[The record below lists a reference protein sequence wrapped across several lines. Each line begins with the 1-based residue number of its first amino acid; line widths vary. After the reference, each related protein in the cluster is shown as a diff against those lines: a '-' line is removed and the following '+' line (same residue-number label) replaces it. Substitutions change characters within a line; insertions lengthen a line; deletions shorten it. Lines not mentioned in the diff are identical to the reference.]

1 MSGARV
7 PRPSRGARGE
17 VRSVYNWERLVRATL
32 QREQLRSSGQ
42 GPGGRPAEGI
52 AGAVPPS
59 LVSTN
64 IDHILQAAN
73 EIEDEDPNVA
83 RILCEQAYTM
93 AQNLDPSSA
102 GRGVLQFKTG
112 LMSVIKQKL
121 AKKDGTAIDRGHDID
136 ILWEFFVRFK
146 RRHRVDD
153 IQKEHERLRETGTF
167 STEMGVRA
175 VQMKKVY
182 ATLKALLDVLA
193 VLAGESAS
201 DGVGRLVRKI
211 RKSDATLGGELMPYN
226 IVPVDAPSL
235 TNAISFFPE
244 VRAAISA
251 IGYPSEFPRFSA
263 NSQVPQQRN
272 KDMFDLLEFIF
283 GFQKDNIR
291 NQRENVIL
299 ALANAQVRLGLPDE
313 LEPKVDEKAVTEV
326 FRKVL
331 DNYIKWC
338 RYLGTRIAWNSLEAL
353 NKNRKVI
360 LVSLYY
366 LIWGEAANVR
376 FLPECICYIF
386 HHEAASNNNGKAA
399 HSAWRN
405 YDDFN
410 EYFWSPSCF
419 ELKWPLKDE
428 SSFLRKPKKWKR
440 TGKTGFVE
448 HRTFL
453 HLYRSFHRLWIF
465 LFLMFQIKPL
475 VDPTKVIVELNGLQ
489 YSWHDLVS
497 KGNRNALTVL
507 SLWAP
512 VFAIYLMDIHIWY
525 TLLSALVGGLLGA
538 LGRLGEIRSLDM
550 FHKRFESFPEAFVK
564 NLVSSQMKR
573 SIPNRLPAQDS
584 KDMDRDH
591 AAKFS
596 PFWNEIIKSLRE
608 EDYISNREMDLLSI
622 PSNSGTWRLVQ
633 WPLFLLTS
641 KIPLAIDLALDCKD
655 TQTDLWNRISK
666 DKYMAYAVKEVYY
679 SMERILLSV
688 VDGEGRLWVE
698 KLFQEL
704 NNSISVD
711 SLVVTITLKK
721 LQLVLSRFS
730 ALAGLLIRDET
741 PELAIGASKAVHELY
756 DVVTHDFLTSNLSEQ
771 LDSWQLLARA
781 RNEGRLF
788 SKISWPRDRETRE
801 QVKRLYLLLTVKDS
815 ATNIPKNLEA
825 RRRLQFFA
833 NSLFMNLPLP
843 KPVSEMMPFSV
854 FTPYYSET
862 VLYSYSDLRV
872 ENEDGISILFYLQ
885 KIFPVRFSMDFVMRG
900 SPCLTF
906 DVMSGSLPTSI
917 DDEWENF
924 LERIKSTA
932 DAVEDNDNLELR
944 FWASYR
950 GQTLARTVRGMMYYR
965 RALMLQSYLEKRYLG
980 GIEDGYSGADYMST
994 QGYELSPESRARADL
1009 KFTYVVSCQI
1019 YGQQKQKG
1027 AQEAADIA
1035 LLMQRNEALRVA
1047 FIHVEENA
1055 LADGT
1060 ISKEFYSKLVK
1071 ADANGKDQEI
1081 YSIKLPGDPKLGE
1094 GKPENQNHAI
1104 IFTRGDAI
1112 QTIDMNQDNYL
1123 EEAMKIRNLL
1133 EEFNGKHDLRA
1144 PTILGVREHV
1154 FTGSVSS
1161 LAWFMSNQETSFVTL
1176 GQRVLAYPLK
1186 VRMHYGHPDVFD
1198 RTFHITRGGISK
1210 ASRVINIS
1218 EDIYAGFNSTLR
1230 QGNITHHEYIQVG
1243 KGRDVGL
1250 NQIAL
1255 FEGKVAGG
1263 NGEQVLSRDVYRL
1276 GQLFDFFRMLSF
1288 FFTTVG
1294 YYVCTMMTVLT
1305 VYIFLY
1311 GRVYLALSGLDS
1323 AISTKARML
1332 GNTALDA
1339 ALNAQ
1344 FLVQIGVF
1352 TAVPMIM
1359 GFILELGLMKAVF
1372 SFVTMQLQLC
1382 AVFFTFSLGTRT
1394 HYFGRTILHGGAKY
1408 KATGR
1413 GFVVRH
1419 IKFAENYRLYS
1430 RSHFVKALEVA
1441 LLLIVY
1447 IAYGYTR
1454 NGASSF
1460 ILLTVSSWILVIS
1473 WLFAPYIFN
1482 PSGFEWQKTVEDF
1495 DDWTAWLLYKGG
1507 VGIKGE
1513 NSWESWWDEEQSHIQ
1528 TLRGKIL
1535 ETILSLRFF
1544 IFQYGIVY
1552 KLHLTGDDTSFA
1564 IYGFSWV
1571 VLLLIVMIFKVFTI
1585 SPKKT
1590 QIQLMMRLTQGIAAI
1605 GLIAGLVLVVAL
1617 TNLTIPD
1624 LFACVLAIIPTG
1636 WGTLC
1641 LAITWKGLV
1650 QSLGLWDSVREIAR
1664 MYDAGMGMVIF
1675 APVAFLSWFPFV
1687 STFQSRLLFNQA
1699 FSRGLEI
1706 SLILAGNKAN
1716 FLGPDDIAFWIAV
1729 QNVAFNVEMTRYG
1742 LASVTWQKSNARFP
1756 CRPCFAGYYM
1766 GLSIEILLFW
1776 FTIAFL
1782 HLGMVCVCNAIRSGL
1797 SEASNGKA
1805 TSATPKVSKVA
1816 RNGSTKSDSGSPS
1829 PAQKP
1834 SSPVPKVSP
1843 SVAKPSSPVPK
1854 SRSSLERSP
1863 KSAEPK
1869 PPIKTST
1876 TPEKPNR
1883 TSKGSELQAKLDAI
1897 EEDLKKAREQLAS
1910 AEHEKTQTLEELN
1923 EANRLANEMN
1933 EKLEAAIVAKKMTEE
1948 ILEIEKFRAD
1958 ELEQAGIEGAQ
1969 KREAEHQK
1977 ELESIRNQ
1985 HALDA
1990 STLLSVTQELQ
2001 KVKLELA
2008 SASNVKNTAL
2018 SEADDAKKIAEVNG
2032 EKVEALSREV
2042 IHLKSLL
2049 DSNLDNMNTEAAEM
2063 IKKLNVEMNCLELEL
2078 ESAKTAEEKLP
2089 KMESLVEQLRMEV
2102 TDARKAE
2109 SDACEQVEE
2118 LKKDVASFESRLK
2131 EVNQSEKSATESL
2144 DITRKK
2150 MEEYATLLQNAETE
2164 IAALQGKVE
2173 SMEIEVAKY
2182 KSDLKESDRKL
2193 DLTQEEA
2200 VSLRKTVELLK
2211 SELKKLEEEKLQAL
2225 DKDKIAA
2232 SDIERLLEEKNKLI
2246 DELNT
2251 SRDEAEKVKKAMEG
2265 LASALHEM
2273 STEARENQ
2281 ERLLAKQAE
2290 IEDAQVQIEQL
2301 NSAIKNTEE
2310 RYEVMLDEAR
2320 YEIVCLKKSVENFET
2335 EASNSST
2342 EWDTKEL
2349 HFINAIKKSE
2359 DELSSLK
2366 MEMAKFVDSLKLAE
2380 QEAQAAKADGIEM
2393 LSKLKQAESAATAAY
2408 EAAEEAKAETLRLK
2422 ERLLDKENELQSIT
2436 QENDDLRVRETTAL
2450 QKIKD
2455 LSSLLEEATA
2465 KKTEEKIKLSKSEK
2479 EYDILP
2485 SMPQEINSR
2494 EWVLKYHTD
2503 DQKPNAES
2511 RKGNQNDEEEDP
2523 MDIMSKG
2530 LASEKDHDAE
2540 SIDDDA
2546 DSKLDSG
2553 SFDQIN
2559 SMTESMDYG
2568 ATSPTKNQEQKKKKA
2583 FLHKFGTLLKKGGHK
2598 THK

>member
-201 DGVGRLVRKI
+201 DGVGRLVMEEARIYNLVRKI

-386 HHEAASNNNGKAA
+386 HHMAKDLDAILDSQNAVPAKSCICADGSVSYLKQVIFPIYETMAVEAASNNNGKAA

-465 LFLMFQIKPL
+465 LFLMFQALTIIAFHDGHINLNTFKVVLSVGPAFFILHFIESCLDVLLMFGAYSTTRGFAISRLIIRFIWFGCSSTFLTYLYLKVLDERNNRNSDSTYFRIYTLILGVYVVVRVTFAALVKIPACHSLSDMSDRWPFFQFFKWIYEERYFVGRGLFEKTSSYARYVHIFLVCVFLDGHTYLQVFVCLLSPGKQIPIQFFLLLIKPL

-1716 FLGPDDIAFWIAV
+1716 V
-1729 QNVAFNVEMTRYG
+1729 QA
-1742 LASVTWQKSNARFP
+1742 
-1756 CRPCFAGYYM
+1756 
-1766 GLSIEILLFW
+1766 
-1776 FTIAFL
+1776 
-1782 HLGMVCVCNAIRSGL
+1782 
-1797 SEASNGKA
+1797 
-1805 TSATPKVSKVA
+1805 
-1816 RNGSTKSDSGSPS
+1816 
-1829 PAQKP
+1829 
-1834 SSPVPKVSP
+1834 
-1843 SVAKPSSPVPK
+1843 
-1854 SRSSLERSP
+1854 
-1863 KSAEPK
+1863 
-1869 PPIKTST
+1869 
-1876 TPEKPNR
+1876 
-1883 TSKGSELQAKLDAI
+1883 
-1897 EEDLKKAREQLAS
+1897 
-1910 AEHEKTQTLEELN
+1910 
-1923 EANRLANEMN
+1923 
-1933 EKLEAAIVAKKMTEE
+1933 
-1948 ILEIEKFRAD
+1948 
-1958 ELEQAGIEGAQ
+1958 
-1969 KREAEHQK
+1969 
-1977 ELESIRNQ
+1977 
-1985 HALDA
+1985 
-1990 STLLSVTQELQ
+1990 
-2001 KVKLELA
+2001 
-2008 SASNVKNTAL
+2008 
-2018 SEADDAKKIAEVNG
+2018 
-2032 EKVEALSREV
+2032 
-2042 IHLKSLL
+2042 
-2049 DSNLDNMNTEAAEM
+2049 
-2063 IKKLNVEMNCLELEL
+2063 
-2078 ESAKTAEEKLP
+2078 
-2089 KMESLVEQLRMEV
+2089 
-2102 TDARKAE
+2102 
-2109 SDACEQVEE
+2109 
-2118 LKKDVASFESRLK
+2118 
-2131 EVNQSEKSATESL
+2131 
-2144 DITRKK
+2144 
-2150 MEEYATLLQNAETE
+2150 
-2164 IAALQGKVE
+2164 
-2173 SMEIEVAKY
+2173 
-2182 KSDLKESDRKL
+2182 
-2193 DLTQEEA
+2193 
-2200 VSLRKTVELLK
+2200 
-2211 SELKKLEEEKLQAL
+2211 
-2225 DKDKIAA
+2225 
-2232 SDIERLLEEKNKLI
+2232 
-2246 DELNT
+2246 
-2251 SRDEAEKVKKAMEG
+2251 
-2265 LASALHEM
+2265 
-2273 STEARENQ
+2273 
-2281 ERLLAKQAE
+2281 
-2290 IEDAQVQIEQL
+2290 
-2301 NSAIKNTEE
+2301 
-2310 RYEVMLDEAR
+2310 
-2320 YEIVCLKKSVENFET
+2320 
-2335 EASNSST
+2335 
-2342 EWDTKEL
+2342 
-2349 HFINAIKKSE
+2349 
-2359 DELSSLK
+2359 
-2366 MEMAKFVDSLKLAE
+2366 
-2380 QEAQAAKADGIEM
+2380 
-2393 LSKLKQAESAATAAY
+2393 
-2408 EAAEEAKAETLRLK
+2408 
-2422 ERLLDKENELQSIT
+2422 
-2436 QENDDLRVRETTAL
+2436 
-2450 QKIKD
+2450 
-2455 LSSLLEEATA
+2455 
-2465 KKTEEKIKLSKSEK
+2465 
-2479 EYDILP
+2479 
-2485 SMPQEINSR
+2485 
-2494 EWVLKYHTD
+2494 
-2503 DQKPNAES
+2503 
-2511 RKGNQNDEEEDP
+2511 
-2523 MDIMSKG
+2523 
-2530 LASEKDHDAE
+2530 
-2540 SIDDDA
+2540 
-2546 DSKLDSG
+2546 
-2553 SFDQIN
+2553 
-2559 SMTESMDYG
+2559 
-2568 ATSPTKNQEQKKKKA
+2568 
-2583 FLHKFGTLLKKGGHK
+2583 
-2598 THK
+2598 